1 MKHNYRVLLSIALFS
16 VFVAPVLGISIG
28 YNAGGSGSS
37 VSSHTRYSLDDS
49 ASLEEQAVLGDG
61 GIFQSRQASGN
72 GHNSID
78 QTVSAEGQ
86 SANNKIDSVGAFC
99 ASTSALASDGG
110 LGIRQSLSGSGDL
123 EALIGGKT
131 AFGSSGQEASV
142 VGGEL
147 STTQSLAASG
157 RIISSQDTVLKGQ
170 SGDIA
175 SGSSSHE
182 NEMTVA
188 GGFSG
193 NGDLKA
199 GLSAVAADRAFMS
212 GDASFVGVP
221 VLDNGNLQAAASGDL
236 AMSVDGLYA
245 QPKGELGTFGLSA
258 ANFEK
263 APGGGTPLYDLPNY
277 DTTNGGR
284 NDAYLLT
291 GWRWNQNVPQIKL
304 YLRDDANLRNE
315 KLTATAVKSA
325 LENAA
330 NTWDAAAD
338 KNLFM
343 DNNAALKTETV
354 TVSSTV
360 KADAYDGKN
369 VVAWKGFASNMNSAL
384 AYSRTWYNTNK
395 IGGYNSALES
405 DLSFNTRYSWSTIGV
420 DGTLNKY
427 GSPIDVESV
436 ALHELGH
443 TIGLGD
449 LYGKSQFASDT
460 RQVMHYYDR
469 IKRTL
474 GNGDKTAAWMLYG

>member
-16 VFVAPVLGISIG
+16 VFAAPALGISIG
-28 YNAGGSGSS
+28 YNTGGSGSS

-86 SANNKIDSVGAFC
+86 SANNRIDSVGAFC
-99 ASTSALASDGG
+99 ASTSAQASEGG

-131 AFGSSGQEASV
+131 ASGSSSQEASV

-147 STTQSLAASG
+147 STTQSLTALG
-157 RIISSQDTVLKGQ
+157 GIISSQDTVLRGQ

-175 SGSSSHE
+175 SSSSSHE

-193 NGDLKA
+193 DGDLKA
-199 GLSAVAADRAFMS
+199 DLSAMAYDRAFMS
-212 GDASFVGVP
+212 GDASFVGVT
-221 VLDNGNLQAAASGDL
+221 VLDNGNLQAAASGDI

-245 QPKGELGTFGLSA
+245 RPKGELGTFGLSA
-258 ANFEK
+258 ANIKRTPES
-263 APGGGTPLYDLPNY
+263 GTPQYQLPENN
-277 DTTNGGR
+277 DPKGGR
-284 NDAYLLT
+284 QSAYVLT
-291 GWRWNQNVPQIKL
+291 GYRWNTRDPQIKL
-304 YLRDDANLRNE
+304 YLKDDANLANE
-315 KLTATAVKSA
+315 RLSAAATKSA
-325 LENAA
+325 LEKAA
-330 NTWDAAAD
+330 NTWDAATNQ
-338 KNLFM
+338 NLFL
-343 DNNAALKTETV
+343 DNDASGKQTV
-354 TVSSTV
+354 TVSSAV
-360 KADAYDGKN
+360 NADVYDGKN

-395 IGGYNSALES
+395 IDGYNSALES
-405 DLSFNTRYSWSTIGV
+405 DLSFNTRYSWSTTGV
-420 DGTLNKY
+420 DGTMNKY

-449 LYGKSQFASDT
+449 LYGKSQFAGDT